1 VIGASQTGKGLY
13 CKARLRVPH
22 SGVTLIWSPLEKT
35 NDFAGF
41 IGGRVVSTIW
51 GLAGALKAG
60 ELKLVYVPGPDKI
73 SDQFDYFCRIVAEL
87 HSVRVVIDELSRVT
101 SPSWAP
107 YHWKNLST
115 AGAHAHLELI
125 GTAQQQSMI
134 DKAFLSNCSEIRC
147 FTQQWEPDAKRLSTL
162 LQVPAQELMFLPK
175 FHYRHWT
182 REPRATVAGIQ
193 EIIS

>member
-1 VIGASQTGKGLY
+1 M
-13 CKARLRVPH
+13 
-22 SGVTLIWSPLEKT
+22 
-35 NDFAGF
+35 
-41 IGGRVVSTIW
+41 
-51 GLAGALKAG
+51 
-60 ELKLVYVPGPDKI
+60 KLVYVPAPDKI
-73 SDQFDYFCRIVAEL
+73 ADQFDYFCRVVAEL
-87 HSVRVVIDELSRVT
+87 HSARVIVDELSRVT

-134 DKAFLSNCSEIRC
+134 DKAFLSNCSEVRC
-147 FTQQWEPDAKRLSTL
+147 FTQQWEADAKRMATL
-162 LQVPAQELMFLPK
+162 LQVPVIDLMFLPK

-182 REPRATVAGIQ
+182 REPRSTVLGVQ